1 VVLATG
7 GIGMATL
14 TRLHNR
20 HLFWNKEKLMR
31 ARKLIARSSLLI
43 WVIACGSLIAS
54 GQNRRAEPKSASQY
68 PLITCEELKQLI
80 DAKAT
85 QDIVI
90 VDTQP
95 SESFAEAHIP
105 GAVNLPY
112 TDRIKRP
119 VNLSRTKTL
128 VLYCPC
134 EHEEESTEMAT
145 QLQKLGY
152 SKLKLL
158 QGGLPRWQELQ
169 YPTVKIST
177 EENPSEK

>member
-1 VVLATG
+1 M
-7 GIGMATL
+7 GMATL
-14 TRLHNR
+14 TRWHNR
-20 HLFWNKEKLMR
+20 PLSWNKEKLMR

-54 GQNRRAEPKSASQY
+54 GQHRGAEPKSASQY
-68 PLITCEELKQLI
+68 PLITCEELKKLI

-112 TDRIKRP
+112 TDRIKPP
-119 VNLSRTKTL
+119 VNLSLTKTL
-128 VLYCPC
+128 LLYCPC
-134 EHEEESTEMAT
+134 QNEEESTEMAI
-145 QLQKLGY
+145 QLEKLGR
-152 SKLKLL
+152 S
-158 QGGLPRWQELQ
+158 
-169 YPTVKIST
+169 
-177 EENPSEK
+177 EER

>member
-1 VVLATG
+1 
-7 GIGMATL
+7 
-14 TRLHNR
+14 
-20 HLFWNKEKLMR
+20 MR
-31 ARKLIARSSLLI
+31 ARKLIACASLLI
-43 WVIACGSLIAS
+43 WVMACGSLLAS
-54 GQNRRAEPKSASQY
+54 GQHRGAEPQSESHY

-134 EHEEESTEMAT
+134 EHEEESTVMAT

-158 QGGLPRWQELQ
+158 QGGLPRWHELQ
-169 YPTVKIST
+169 YPTAKIWAGKHPT
-177 EENPSEK
+177 EKP

>member
-1 VVLATG
+1 MG
-7 GIGMATL
+7 RIG
-14 TRLHNR
+14 
-20 HLFWNKEKLMR
+20 
-31 ARKLIARSSLLI
+31 
-43 WVIACGSLIAS
+43 
-54 GQNRRAEPKSASQY
+54 RAEPKSESRY
-68 PLITCEELKQLI
+68 PLITCEELKKLI

-112 TDRIKRP
+112 TDRIKQP

-158 QGGLPRWQELQ
+158 QGGLPRWHELQ
-169 YPTVKIST
+169 YPTAKIWAGKHPT
-177 EENPSEK
+177 EKP